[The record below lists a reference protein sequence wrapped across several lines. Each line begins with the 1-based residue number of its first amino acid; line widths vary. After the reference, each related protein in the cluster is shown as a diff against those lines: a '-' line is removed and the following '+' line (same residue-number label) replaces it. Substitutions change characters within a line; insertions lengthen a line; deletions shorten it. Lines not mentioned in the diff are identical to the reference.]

1 MSTGPVAIHGVEIM
15 GLSNQERNPSAYL
28 CPSVIKSWV
37 ASNTNTL
44 ATIAARADAPFTVGF
59 AAETTDVARY
69 ATDKMQRKKLNMIIA
84 NDVSVPGL
92 GFSSDRNAVTVF
104 WPAGSESIGPDS
116 KQAIAARLVALI
128 ADHSN
133 RIEQA

>member
-1 MSTGPVAIHGVEIM
+1 KIKKTNDNMSLALV
-15 GLSNQERNPSAYL
+15 RNPD
-28 CPSVIKSWV
+28 
-37 ASNTNTL
+37 TL

>member
-1 MSTGPVAIHGVEIM
+1 MIFSGFNRLAIGGV
-15 GLSNQERNPSAYL
+15 
-28 CPSVIKSWV
+28 
-37 ASNTNTL
+37 
-44 ATIAARADAPFTVGF
+44 
-59 AAETTDVARY
+59 
-69 ATDKMQRKKLNMIIA
+69 NMIVA

-104 WPAGSESIGPDS
+104 WPEGSESIGPES
-116 KQAIAARLVALI
+116 KQSIAARLVALI